1 MKKLFQAAVVTAA
14 VLALPAMS
22 LAAQAKPAA
31 TAKAPATQT
40 SSAQAPPP
48 AKAPAGKARP
58 AAKTPSAAVH
68 SARGVVKSMD
78 ASSLVITQKSGKTT
92 KEMSFVLDNSTQK
105 EGEVAVGTPVQ
116 VTYHNAAKQHIAS
129 AIKATS
135 PKKS

>member
-40 SSAQAPPP
+40 SGAQAAKP
-48 AKAPAGKARP
+48 AKAPAAKARTGKTAT
-58 AAKTPSAAVH
+58 AAAH

-78 ASSLVITQKSGKTT
+78 ASSLVISQKSGKTT
-92 KEMSFVLDNSTQK
+92 REMSFVLDNSTQK

-116 VTYHNAAKQHIAS
+116 VTYHNAAKQHVAS
-129 AIKATS
+129 AVKATS
-135 PKKS
+135 AKKP

>member
-22 LAAQAKPAA
+22 LAAQSKPVA
-31 TAKAPATQT
+31 TAKAPATQA
-40 SSAQAPPP
+40 SGAQATPP
-48 AKAPAGKARP
+48 AKAPAPKARS

>member
-40 SSAQAPPP
+40 SSAQATPP

>member
-31 TAKAPATQT
+31 TAKAPAAQAG
-40 SSAQAPPP
+40 SAQPAKP
-48 AKAPAGKARP
+48 AKAPAAKAARTEKSAT
-58 AAKTPSAAVH
+58 AAAH

-92 KEMSFVLDNSTQK
+92 REMSFVLDNSTQK

-129 AIKATS
+129 AVKATGA
-135 PKKS
+135 KKP

>member
-40 SSAQAPPP
+40 SSAQATTP
-48 AKAPAGKARP
+48 AKAPAAKAGST
-58 AAKTPSAAVH
+58 AKTASAAAH
-68 SARGVVKSMD
+68 SARGVVKSLD
-78 ASSLVITQKSGKTT
+78 ASSLVITQKAGKST

-105 EGEVAVGTPVQ
+105 EGDVAVGTPVQ
-116 VTYHNAAKQHIAS
+116 VTYHNAAKQHVAS
-129 AIKATS
+129 AVKATS
-135 PKKS
+135 AKKS

>member
-40 SSAQAPPP
+40 SSAQATTP
-48 AKAPAGKARP
+48 AKAPAAKAGST
-58 AAKTPSAAVH
+58 AKTASAAAH
-68 SARGVVKSMD
+68 SARGVVKSLD
-78 ASSLVITQKSGKTT
+78 ASSRVITQKAGKST

-105 EGEVAVGTPVQ
+105 EGDVAVGTPVQ
-116 VTYHNAAKQHIAS
+116 VTYHNAAKQHVAS
-129 AIKATS
+129 AVKATS
-135 PKKS
+135 AKKS